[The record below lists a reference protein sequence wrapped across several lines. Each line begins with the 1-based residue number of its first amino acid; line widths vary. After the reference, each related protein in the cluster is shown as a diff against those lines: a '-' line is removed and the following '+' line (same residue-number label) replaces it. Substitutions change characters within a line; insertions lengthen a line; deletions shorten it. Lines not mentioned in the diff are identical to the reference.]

1 MEKKMKS
8 SVATVWKQLTKLAK
22 ENGSINVAVK
32 KIKKITGLGE
42 STIREATKDLATE
55 GIIKKIHKFVP
66 DRRTGK
72 RKQVQNEYVIVTPF
86 SSAHSGG
93 GRGSRS
99 GGQKILSFKTL
110 KELKNKKEE
119 EAQAPAVSLSLST
132 PTKSQTIQTEPTQS
146 HQTKPAAPI
155 TTTEVMAALGSTIE
169 HYAPA
174 VVKKVLRRFE
184 YHFSRGWIKLPLQW
198 VKAVLVTEQ
207 KIFEHTAKMPA
218 RRSNVTPAQN
228 TYSKPNKKISN
239 RPVVQIMDD
248 GPDTSLPSEEIDR
261 IRDMGREYEKDRHRA
276 V

>member
-1 MEKKMKS
+1 MKQ
-8 SVATVWKQLTKLAK
+8 TD
-22 ENGSINVAVK
+22 
-32 KIKKITGLGE
+32 LGE
-42 STIREATKDLATE
+42 STIREATKFLTE
-55 GIIKKIHKFVP
+55 IGKIQKERRDIP
-66 DRRTGK
+66 DHRTG
-72 RKQVQNEYVIVTPF
+72 RDKQTSNEYVILESYQP
-86 SSAHSGG
+86 AISGG